1 MKLFILKRD
10 QCVSDIYIPTF
21 YIDVLKYTSDIL
33 ASARKRFRPG
43 SASLA
48 LNHVVLPSSKYCL
61 DFKTIN
67 MFFVYPVT
75 NITIHVL
82 NKLFL
87 TIFWCISAVE
97 TTMPWCKKQKRD
109 DVTIFTS
116 DKCTRLCW
124 GIDLIYSFDLLCSLY
139 SDNERGSCRINKLHT
154 FDYIDITALLYVQ
167 LCYDHKLA
175 DN

>member
-1 MKLFILKRD
+1 MCFRYIHPYLLNRRLEIYKR
-10 QCVSDIYIPTF
+10 F
-21 YIDVLKYTSDIL
+21 L
-33 ASARKRFRPG
+33 ARVRKRFRPG

-75 NITIHVL
+75 NITIHAL

-97 TTMPWCKKQKRD
+97 TTMPWCKRSKKEMM
-109 DVTIFTS
+109 
-116 DKCTRLCW
+116 
-124 GIDLIYSFDLLCSLY
+124 SLY
-139 SDNERGSCRINKLHT
+139 ILRQINAQG
-154 FDYIDITALLYVQ
+154 YIGALT
-167 LCYDHKLA
+167 
-175 DN
+175 